1 MAERYALRRWVEKHI
16 STCGVTEIRPILLE
30 LKAAD
35 AAKELEMP
43 VSQDEITSI
52 INNDILSG

>member
-16 STCGVTEIRPILLE
+16 ATCEAGEIRDILE
-30 LKAAD
+30 KLKAED

-43 VSQDEITSI
+43 VSQDEIATI
-52 INNDILSG
+52 IHRDILR